1 MEKQRLSL
9 SGDENENLRPEYLYA
24 LPGNASI
31 QIENC
36 LIMDDKELKQYLKA
50 YGKEEYHEPEKAL

>member
-50 YGKEEYHEPEKAL
+50 YGKEEYHESEKAL